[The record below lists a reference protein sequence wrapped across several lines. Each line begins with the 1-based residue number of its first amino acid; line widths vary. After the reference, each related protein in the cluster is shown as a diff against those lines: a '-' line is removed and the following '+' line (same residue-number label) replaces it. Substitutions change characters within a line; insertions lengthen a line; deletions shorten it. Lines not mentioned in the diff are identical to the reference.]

1 MNAGITILLLASLV
15 TPSGKEPQEAK
26 AKQEFAG
33 LQGAWALAA
42 LERNGKEE
50 DVVDRYPPWVIKGE
64 KVVYGGEE
72 LALLRVDATTNP
84 KCIDL
89 TFRPAQN
96 VYEGIFSVEDG
107 TLKICINRETEGQKE
122 RPNKFTTMD
131 KANWRMMVF
140 KRLKDGERAD
150 YKGTTGFVGMM
161 LSFDREKKEVIIND
175 VFDKSPGKKA
185 GLEKNDIL
193 LKAGDAE
200 ATDLMMIVQVIRQ
213 ARPGTDLTLKV
224 KREGKEKEIKV
235 AVGVF
240 PFRFVLE

>member
-1 MNAGITILLLASLV
+1 
-15 TPSGKEPQEAK
+15 
-26 AKQEFAG
+26 
-33 LQGAWALAA
+33 
-42 LERNGKEE
+42 
-50 DVVDRYPPWVIKGE
+50 
-64 KVVYGGEE
+64 
-72 LALLRVDATTNP
+72 
-84 KCIDL
+84 
-89 TFRPAQN
+89 
-96 VYEGIFSVEDG
+96 
-107 TLKICINRETEGQKE
+107 
-122 RPNKFTTMD
+122 
-131 KANWRMMVF
+131 MMVF